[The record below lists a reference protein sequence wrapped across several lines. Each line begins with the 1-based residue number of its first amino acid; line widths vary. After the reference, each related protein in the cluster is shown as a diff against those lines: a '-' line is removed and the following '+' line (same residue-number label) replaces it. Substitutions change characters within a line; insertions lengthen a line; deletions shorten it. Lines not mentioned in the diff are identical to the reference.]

1 MHRRLF
7 LLSGL
12 ALTACSATPP
22 SPSAPVQPL
31 TLEQAFVG
39 RKTGNGVFRV
49 WLTGDERR
57 FTAHLNGR
65 LSRGNSR
72 LTVVEDFIYEDGQK
86 DRLTWVFNRQGP
98 DRWTGRREDTV
109 GEATVVERNG
119 EIRLA
124 YLADFKSPSGVTRLG
139 FQDVIYRPKSGLVV
153 NDAVVSRAGIP
164 VGSVRFEI
172 RG

>member
-1 MHRRLF
+1 MDRRLF

-12 ALTACSATPP
+12 ALPACSATPP

-31 TLEQAFVG
+31 TLEQAFLG
-39 RKTGNGVFRV
+39 RKTGKGLFRV

-65 LSRGNSR
+65 LSRGQSR
-72 LTVVEDFIYEDGQK
+72 LTVVEDFIYDDGQK
-86 DRLTWVFNRQGP
+86 DRLTWVFDRTGP
-98 DRWTGRREDTV
+98 DSWTGQREDTV
-109 GEATVVERNG
+109 GKATVVEQDG
-119 EIRLA
+119 EIRLV

-139 FQDVIYRPKSGLVV
+139 FQDVIYRPSPGLVV

-164 VGSVRFEI
+164 RGSVRFEI
-172 RG
+172 KG